1 MNINIEVINEFK
13 EYLQDFND
21 RRIHEEISLLPTE
34 EMAKEAKKGLE
45 LRKKYG
51 IGGTLVGVMR
61 ARDIKNIKN
70 LSPSTVRRMH
80 SFFSRHKGNEKL
92 DNGTEKDAGFI
103 SFLMWGGDSGRDWAE
118 KKVKELEEK
127 GL

>member
-61 ARDIKNIKN
+61 ARDIKNRKN
-70 LSPSTVRRMH
+70 ISPSTVRRMH

-92 DNGTEKDAGFI
+92 DNGVEKDRGYIAH
-103 SFLMWGGDSGRDWAE
+103 LLWGGDSGRDWVE
-118 KKVKELEEK
+118 RKVKELEEK